1 MAAPETEVEESK
13 HVSEERVLA
22 TLFVCMC
29 VNTLTLTHTHTLTAG
44 DRIAYVKRLVSWPIF
59 YAFMH
64 FPPRCSSPTAPFF
77 PSPHFLLKLPVKK
90 SAETTPTTDHAPS
103 ASCCPRANAIL

>member
-29 VNTLTLTHTHTLTAG
+29 VNTLTLTHTHT
-44 DRIAYVKRLVSWPIF
+44 
-59 YAFMH
+59 
-64 FPPRCSSPTAPFF
+64 
-77 PSPHFLLKLPVKK
+77 PSQQATVLHM
-90 SAETTPTTDHAPS
+90 
-103 ASCCPRANAIL
+103 